1 MYETLLRPYEVSQVP
16 TLQPISAVSQKLKQ
30 SEKRREEKRIRQ
42 IAASRSRTVEKRKRS
57 EVANGGEDEE
67 GKPAADD
74 DDDADGKEKGTK
86 RVKTDNEPAADV
98 VANSSVQ
105 GQLPSSTLAIGQG
118 DTDVKMDSPTTVP
131 TTLLEAE
138 DTTEPTTQ
146 FLAKV
151 MSEVRGHTSY
161 LTFAVLLPAIVEQVQ
176 ATTEAQKDGATPAAI
191 PETEQQIITPLSTG
205 DDTQVSRFLDA
216 IHYPLT
222 SNSCAWRYRVQIH
235 NCTRNPMKVIHPL
248 NETNKI
254 PSEAAVWRS
263 SSQITMWNNRPVCS
277 QRAASIGLS
286 NRLPNHFFSLLL
298 LLYLRRILPFTGPQH
313 PI

>member
-42 IAASRSRTVEKRKRS
+42 IAASRSRTVEKRKR
-57 EVANGGEDEE
+57 EDVVKDSGYDE
-67 GKPAADD
+67 GKPADEGDD
-74 DDDADGKEKGTK
+74 DVDGKEKGTK

-105 GQLPSSTLAIGQG
+105 GQLPSSALAIGQG

-146 FLAKV
+146 FLAKI

-176 ATTEAQKDGATPAAI
+176 ATNEAQKNGATPAI
-191 PETEQQIITPLSTG
+191 PETEQIITPLSTG
-205 DDTQVSRFLDA
+205 DDAQVSHFLDA
-216 IHYPLT
+216 IQYPLT
-222 SNSCAWRYRVQIH
+222 LNSCAWRYRVQIL
-235 NCTRNPMKVIHPL
+235 NCTRNPMKSDTCI
-248 NETNKI
+248 
-254 PSEAAVWRS
+254 R
-263 SSQITMWNNRPVCS
+263 
-277 QRAASIGLS
+277 
-286 NRLPNHFFSLLL
+286 
-298 LLYLRRILPFTGPQH
+298 
-313 PI
+313 

>member
-1 MYETLLRPYEVSQVP
+1 MYETLLRPHEVSQVP

-42 IAASRSRTVEKRKRS
+42 IAASRSRTVEKRKRE
-57 EVANGGEDEE
+57 EVVKDSGDDE
-67 GKPAADD
+67 GKPAAEGDD
-74 DDDADGKEKGTK
+74 DVDGKEKGSK

-105 GQLPSSTLAIGQG
+105 DQLPSSTLAIGQG

-131 TTLLEAE
+131 ITLLEAE

-146 FLAKV
+146 FLSKI

-176 ATTEAQKDGATPAAI
+176 ATNEAQKNGATPAAI
-191 PETEQQIITPLSTG
+191 PETEQIITPLSTG

-222 SNSCAWRYRVQIH
+222 LNLCAWRYRVQIH
-235 NCTRNPMKVIHPL
+235 NCPRNPMKSDTCI
-248 NETNKI
+248 K
-254 PSEAAVWRS
+254 
-263 SSQITMWNNRPVCS
+263 
-277 QRAASIGLS
+277 
-286 NRLPNHFFSLLL
+286 
-298 LLYLRRILPFTGPQH
+298 
-313 PI
+313 